1 MALTR
6 WEPSGVRSLR
16 DQFNRMFEDV
26 MTPALRTGLG
36 LTSPSVDVYEQD
48 KQVVV
53 EAELPGLDIDD
64 VTITATEN
72 SLTLKGETSRETE
85 VQEESFY
92 RSERRYGAFLRT
104 IDLPSA
110 IDPEQA
116 RASFKNGVLTITAP
130 LSASAKGHRI
140 PIQGEG
146 TARATSAE
154 RPQEQGVQKLDQSSD
169 QA

>member
-16 DQFNRMFEDV
+16 DQLNRMFEDV
-26 MTPALRTGLG
+26 MTPALRTGFG
-36 LTSPSVDVYEQD
+36 LTSPTVDVYEQG
-48 KQVVV
+48 KRVVV
-53 EAELPGLDIDD
+53 EAELPGLDIQD

-72 SLTLKGETSRETE
+72 SLTLKGETSRESE
-85 VQEESFY
+85 VQEENFY
-92 RSERRYGAFLRT
+92 RSERRYGSFLRT

-116 RASFKNGVLTITAP
+116 TASFKNGVLTITAP
-130 LSASAKGHRI
+130 LAAGAKGHRI

-146 TARATSAE
+146 AVRTTTAPK
-154 RPQEQGVQKLDQSSD
+154 PQDEGVQNADPSSD